1 MEIKTCPFCGSENII
16 LDGDHYVCQNKDCE
30 RYIYEDTPKLEDLRH
45 KISAMISSVC
55 GDEEN
60 PFVFAEPIVIG
71 EEEAQGLSDAEKPKV
86 VSMFHDYEGIVWFN
100 LEHYDEPI
108 EFDDLTLADIK
119 AIWDGINNFAI

>member
-30 RYIYEDTPKLEDLRH
+30 RYIYEDTPQLEDLRH

-60 PFVFAEPIVIG
+60 PFVCAEPIVI
-71 EEEAQGLSDAEKPKV
+71 
-86 VSMFHDYEGIVWFN
+86 GIVWFN
-100 LEHYDEPI
+100 LEDYEEPI